1 MTLVKKLGSL
11 ILLIFFI
18 DLCLKI
24 LDVIFVYTGFVGLFI
39 STTSGMCLMVYGL
52 YTIFKNIHERYNE

>member
-18 DLCLKI
+18 DLFLKI

-39 STTSGMCLMVYGL
+39 SATSGMGLMVYGW
-52 YTIFKNIHERYNE
+52 YTIFKNIHERYND